1 MQKRKL
7 GSYGPSVTPLGLGC
21 MSFSHTYG
29 PADEAE
35 SAATLLRA
43 LDLGCDFL
51 DTADIYGA
59 GHNEQLVGRVL
70 GSRRRNVILAT
81 KCGFMPAK
89 GSPSP
94 ALDGSPHHIL
104 EACDASLARLGTD
117 VIDLYYLH
125 RVDPRVP
132 IEESVGAMASL
143 VEQGKVRHL
152 GLSEVSAN
160 TLRRAFRV
168 HPIAAVQSEYS
179 LWTRDPEQGIFPAC
193 RELGVAFVAFSPV
206 GRGFLA
212 GGVTA
217 NRFEKNDFRNNVPR
231 FSDENFARNLELLE
245 TLKQL
250 AERRHC
256 TSAQLALAWVLAQG
270 DFITAIPGTRRRN
283 HLEENWGALDVHLS
297 DQDLREIRHAL
308 PETAIAGDRYT
319 PEQMARVDRS

>member
-1 MQKRKL
+1 
-7 GSYGPSVTPLGLGC
+7 

-35 SAATLLRA
+35 STATLQRA

-59 GHNEQLVGRVL
+59 GHNESLVGRIL
-70 GSRRRNVILAT
+70 GARRNDVILAT
-81 KCGFMPAK
+81 KCGFIPGEK
-89 GSPSP
+89 GTAPG
-94 ALDGSPHHIL
+94 LDGSPRHIL
-104 EACDASLARLGTD
+104 EACDASLGRLGTD

-125 RVDPRVP
+125 RVDPKVP
-132 IEESVGAMASL
+132 IEDSVGAMASL
-143 VEQGKVRHL
+143 VQQGKVRHL

-206 GRGFLA
+206 GRGFLT

-217 NRFEKNDFRNNVPR
+217 NKFEKNDFRNNVPR
-231 FSDENFARNLELLE
+231 FSDENFARNLQLVE

-256 TSAQLALAWVLAQG
+256 TAAQLALAWVLAQG

-297 DQDLREIRHAL
+297 EKDLGEIRQAL
-308 PETAIAGDRYT
+308 PETAIAGERYT